1 MTNQVFFKFHVDYFF
16 FFATLLSKFFKAFIN
31 VQYVTENR
39 LNLKE
44 FGSNI
49 PLTAPLS
56 QPLLTFVSAMAVTR
70 GKISPMAVTK
80 AICLEFG
87 FYYSHN

>member
-1 MTNQVFFKFHVDYFF
+1 MLPEKIFSAT
-16 FFATLLSKFFKAFIN
+16 TLLEGNLTF
-31 VQYVTENR
+31 
-39 LNLKE
+39 LNDAKL
-44 FGSNI
+44 
-49 PLTAPLS
+49 LTAPLS

>member
-1 MTNQVFFKFHVDYFF
+1 MG
-16 FFATLLSKFFKAFIN
+16 SSN
-31 VQYVTENR
+31 VQTALR
-39 LNLKE
+39 CLIT
-44 FGSNI
+44 GSIFRREKRHVISVKADDVYFHGPPNFSEI
-49 PLTAPLS
+49 KVTAPLS